1 MKINNFKIDKK
12 SKTFIIAEIGINHGG
27 RFKNCIKLIKAA
39 KNAGADSVKLQITD
53 PETSYE
59 KKTKSYKEF
68 SRARLNE
75 NELLKLKNFCD
86 KNKIIF
92 FVTPG
97 DIKSLQIV
105 SKLNLK
111 VIKISS
117 GLITNLPL
125 IEEASKL
132 NLPIILSTGMALK
145 NEIKLAI
152 KSAKLFNKKGVA
164 VLKCTSVY
172 PAKPK
177 LLNLNAILEYKKYF
191 NVPIGYSD
199 HSLGLEA
206 CIIAV
211 SIGAKIIEKHITLN
225 KNLKGA
231 DHRLSLEPNEFKKMV
246 DLIRQTE
253 SMLGSKDIKP
263 TAEEIKLRK
272 KYHRYLVANCDM
284 KKGEKVNLE
293 KIGIK
298 RLFKYKNGAL
308 QPKYLKKI
316 IGKKIAITVKKDD
329 PITKETV
336 RKR

>member
-246 DLIRQTE
+246 TSIRNIE
-253 SMLGSKDIKP
+253 IAMGSGIKEP
-263 TAEEIKLRK
+263 SEREKANM
-272 KYHRYLVANCDM
+272 LVAR
-284 KKGEKVNLE
+284 KSIVASKRIVKGTIFSNENVTCKRPGEGLSPMQIDKV
-293 KIGIK
+293 IGS
-298 RLFKYKNGAL
+298 
-308 QPKYLKKI
+308 
-316 IGKKIAITVKKDD
+316 IAIKDFNLND
-329 PITKETV
+329 YISL
-336 RKR
+336 